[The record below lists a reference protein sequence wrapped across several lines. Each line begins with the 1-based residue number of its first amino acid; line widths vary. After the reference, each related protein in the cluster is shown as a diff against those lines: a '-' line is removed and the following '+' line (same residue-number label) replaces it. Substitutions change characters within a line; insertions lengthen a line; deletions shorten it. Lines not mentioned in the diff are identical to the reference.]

1 MPPANAGKA
10 GPPKEGFEEAMQLG
24 AVPPTEIL
32 FTACVT
38 ENGKLEQLK
47 KEDPWPQDNYL
58 AADWKYKPFHTY
70 TVEFVADAKTL
81 KLVKGPDGLRHGSI
95 AFVSV
100 LYDQMAQNVN
110 SRLTTINMDI
120 DDAQYQD
127 ILEHGLTEHHEIAI
141 PAKGNYFLRLGLH
154 DTVNDRIGSLEVAV
168 DRVKPEVIH
177 AMAQGK

>member
-1 MPPANAGKA
+1 
-10 GPPKEGFEEAMQLG
+10 MQLG

-32 FTACVT
+32 FTARVT
-38 ENGKLEQLK
+38 ENEKVEQLK
-47 KEDPWPQDNYL
+47 KEDAWPKDNYL

-70 TVEFVADAKTL
+70 TVEFTADAKTL
-81 KLVKGPDGLRHGSI
+81 QLVKGPDGLRHGSI

-120 DDAQYQD
+120 DDAQYQE
-127 ILEHGLTEHHEIAI
+127 ILAHGLIEHHEIAV

-168 DRVKPEVIH
+168 DRVKPEVMS
-177 AMAQGK
+177 AVAQRK

>member
-1 MPPANAGKA
+1 
-10 GPPKEGFEEAMQLG
+10 
-24 AVPPTEIL
+24 
-32 FTACVT
+32 
-38 ENGKLEQLK
+38 
-47 KEDPWPQDNYL
+47 
-58 AADWKYKPFHTY
+58 
-70 TVEFVADAKTL
+70 L

-120 DDAQYQD
+120 DDTQYQE
-127 ILEHGLTEHHEIAI
+127 ILAHGLTEHHEIAI

-168 DRVKPEVIH
+168 DRVKPEVMS
-177 AMAQGK
+177 AVAQGK